1 MDIDHS
7 RPLDE
12 ANFERLFR
20 GQYHLLCRTAYRLL
34 RDADL
39 SRDIVQ
45 DVFARLWKNRYQIT
59 VRGSYPAYLYR
70 ATIHQSLNYLKSSA
84 RSLNR
89 ERHYAES
96 AERPLSGSQ
105 NAPDAPLEISEL
117 EQTLHRAIDLLP
129 PACREVF
136 ILSRFEEMPYKEIA
150 KTLGVSVNTVEK
162 HMVKALAS
170 LRAALKNR

>member
-1 MDIDHS
+1 VDIDHS
-7 RPLDE
+7 QPLDE
-12 ANFERLFR
+12 AYFERLFR
-20 GQYHLLCRTAYRLL
+20 EQYHLLCRTAYRLL
-34 RDADL
+34 RDADS

-45 DVFARLWKNRYQIT
+45 DVFARLWKNRHQIT
-59 VRGSYPAYLYR
+59 VRGPYAAYLYR

-84 RSLNR
+84 RTLNR
-89 ERHYAES
+89 ERRYAES
-96 AERPLSGSQ
+96 TERPLSGSR
-105 NAPDAPLEISEL
+105 NTPDAHLEVSEL
-117 EQTLHRAIDLLP
+117 EQTLHRAIDLLS

-150 KTLGVSVNTVEK
+150 QTLGVSVNTVEK